1 MSEWPEQIPI
11 DGAIPAGREAED
23 ALRFLAQPGIW
34 IHPERHPTNRADDVA
49 VPPDHGTESI
59 WTVVDPSS
67 PWLMAR

>member
-49 VPPDHGTESI
+49 VPPDHGT
-59 WTVVDPSS
+59 VDRRAGPAQGHT
-67 PWLMAR
+67 PD